1 MKRTIKYILA
11 ACLAVSSLNVFA
23 QGLRSAY
30 FLDGFVYR
38 HEMNPAFM
46 GERNYVAIPI
56 FGQINIGAQSNVGLL
71 ILFLNII
78 ILRIVQQ
85 HLCIQVLILSSF

>member
-30 FLDGFVYR
+30 FLDGTWCNGRGDF
-38 HEMNPAFM
+38 
-46 GERNYVAIPI
+46 
-56 FGQINIGAQSNVGLL
+56 LL
-71 ILFLNII
+71 KT
-78 ILRIVQQ
+78 
-85 HLCIQVLILSSF
+85 